1 MKQNNHICIVTPVFN
16 DWDCLLILHGEL
28 QREFALMGRSFT
40 LLAVN
45 DGSTLNIPAAFIN
58 GGTYNGGALNANSE
72 LKKDILILELQRNL
86 GHQKAIASGISYAN
100 EILQPDYVIVMDS
113 DGEDKPQDIKSLI
126 EGLDADNETIVFA
139 QRRSR
144 QESSLFK
151 ILYIVYKYC
160 FKLLSGYVISFGN
173 FVLIPKDQLS
183 RLVYISEIW
192 NHFPG
197 GIIRSKLKYTS
208 VPIDRGTRYKGQS
221 KMSIIALIQ
230 HGISSIT
237 VNIDIVS
244 VRLLL
249 FSVFLILMTGI
260 MFIGLIWVKFFS
272 DYAIPG
278 WTSSIAIGLLMIM
291 LQAFFFSL
299 LLTFMVL
306 NARVQKNF
314 VPALNFMDYIRSV
327 NKYKINV

>member
-1 MKQNNHICIVTPVFN
+1 MC
-16 DWDCLLILHGEL
+16 
-28 QREFALMGRSFT
+28 RSFT

>member
-1 MKQNNHICIVTPVFN
+1 
-16 DWDCLLILHGEL
+16 
-28 QREFALMGRSFT
+28 
-40 LLAVN
+40 
-45 DGSTLNIPAAFIN
+45 
-58 GGTYNGGALNANSE
+58 
-72 LKKDILILELQRNL
+72 
-86 GHQKAIASGISYAN
+86 
-100 EILQPDYVIVMDS
+100 
-113 DGEDKPQDIKSLI
+113 
-126 EGLDADNETIVFA
+126 
-139 QRRSR
+139 
-144 QESSLFK
+144 
-151 ILYIVYKYC
+151 
-160 FKLLSGYVISFGN
+160 
-173 FVLIPKDQLS
+173 
-183 RLVYISEIW
+183 
-192 NHFPG
+192 
-197 GIIRSKLKYTS
+197 
-208 VPIDRGTRYKGQS
+208 
-221 KMSIIALIQ
+221 MSIISLIQ

-249 FSVFLILMTGI
+249 FSVFLIVLTGI
-260 MFIGLIWVKFFS
+260 MFLGLIWVKFFS